1 MSNLMNNSQEETKL
15 KNVSSEFESLKI
27 SVLQKARRVSL
38 GNSNQVTIGP
48 NSTFSYDDLN
58 ESEKKENSQNSCNIL
73 ETEKSKT
80 PLENHVS
87 TRSGITFSIKKI
99 LYENELQRKEKVRQK
114 VRKRMEEMERS
125 LSASR
130 KEIKIYHSIL
140 SVQREQERKDEL
152 ARFEAEE
159 EMKAQQTEVRRKH
172 EQQLLAQRIKEQ
184 KEKLERD
191 AEEQRK
197 KAKEQ
202 EEMLLIQNNFHENCR
217 DFETLTNTCKE
228 KYMIEPYIEKIH
240 EFRSHMETIG
250 SAARAG
256 RLTVTDFEFA
266 KITVQNI
273 EEVLRHF
280 KIEIE
285 RINAMHDARIAQR
298 EQELREAEQLQ
309 LRESIQLEESQQN
322 NIIIPESPGVEVTD
336 SGIVPVEAEAAE
348 APSTNTENESN
359 IELYKF
365 IDKESLQI
373 FVESDEFVNSC
384 KEKYE
389 TYIKSNEGKQFRSQS
404 QKKIINP
411 INALSLQSKE
421 FFRDQYERLRFVLSG
436 NLSADPRADA
446 YIKNTLATQ
455 IISQGE
461 NVVSSKP
468 EAAFPIAAI
477 AVALWNESPEFGELL
492 LANFRVKCPFIVPT
506 FFPRLTGQ
514 TDMEY
519 YKSLGYKYSDDG
531 TVEDHLKF
539 LKRITGLMRLYSSII
554 VTRQRQGVTQHHP
567 HGLQF
572 AWRWLAAMLNNEPQT
587 QFSDIYATL
596 IVVILEVTGHY
607 LWTAYPKQFP
617 KMLSLMITDY
627 YPIISKIRGIND
639 GPLDRLEEFLKQCLT
654 TKTIPP
660 PKGELPPNYW

>member
-1 MSNLMNNSQEETKL
+1 MPNIVNNSQEGKKL
-15 KNVSSEFESLKI
+15 NSSDVASEFESLKI
-27 SVLQKARRVSL
+27 SVLQKAKRVSL
-38 GNSNQVTIGP
+38 GNQNQVTIGP
-48 NSTFSYDDLN
+48 NSTFSYDDINDL
-58 ESEKKENSQNSCNIL
+58 EKKENIQNSCNIH
-73 ETEKSKT
+73 EDEKNKIITENY
-80 PLENHVS
+80 NHIS
-87 TRSGITFSIKKI
+87 TRNSITFSIKKI
-99 LYENELQRKEKVRQK
+99 LYENELQRKELVRQK
-114 VRKRMEEMERS
+114 MRKRIEEMERS

-130 KEIKIYHSIL
+130 KEIEIYHSIL
-140 SVQREQERKDEL
+140 SVQREQVRKDEL
-152 ARFEAEE
+152 SRLEAEE
-159 EMKAQQTEVRRKH
+159 ERQAQQMELRRKH

-191 AEEQRK
+191 AEEERK
-197 KAKEQ
+197 KIKEQ
-202 EEMLLIQNNFHENCR
+202 EEMIMIQNNFHEKFR
-217 DFETLTNTCKE
+217 DFELLTNSCKE
-228 KYMIEPYIEKIH
+228 KYIIEPYIEKIH
-240 EFRSHMETIG
+240 EFRNHMETIG

-285 RINAMHDARIAQR
+285 RINAMHDAKIAQR
-298 EQELREAEQLQ
+298 EQELKEAEALQ
-309 LRESIQLEESQQN
+309 LRENHQLTQIQQE
-322 NIIIPESPGVEVTD
+322 IFVPEPLGIEVTD
-336 SGIVPVEAEAAE
+336 SVNEEIENV
-348 APSTNTENESN
+348 PSTETANAPD

-365 IDKESLQI
+365 FDKESLQI
-373 FVESDEFVNSC
+373 FVESDELINSC

-389 TYIKSNEGKQFRSQS
+389 IYIKSIEGKQFRSQS

-421 FFRDQYERLRFVLSG
+421 FFQDQYERLRFVLSG
-436 NLSADPRADA
+436 NLSSDSRADA
-446 YIKNTLATQ
+446 YIKNTLAIQ

-468 EAAFPIAAI
+468 EAAYPIAAI
-477 AVALWNESPEFGELL
+477 AVALWNEWPEFGDLL
-492 LANFRVKCPFIVPT
+492 LANFRIKCPFIVPV

-519 YKSLGYKYSDDG
+519 YKSLGYKYNENG
-531 TVEDHLKF
+531 IVEDHIKF

-554 VTRQRQGVTQHHP
+554 VTRQRQGIMKNHP

-596 IVVILEVTGHY
+596 IVVVLEVTGHY

-617 KMLSLMITDY
+617 KLLSLMITDY